1 MARYFSRFPLVDY
14 NGTPAK
20 NILARVDFTEE
31 TKRDIYSNFD
41 YVIQDDLIR
50 PDYLSY
56 TYYDSSQY
64 DWMIYL
70 SNNIV
75 DPYHDYYLSAE
86 DFQKYIIGKYGTLS
100 SARDKVMF
108 YRNDWSS
115 DESLIPEST
124 YDSLQPEIKKYWKPR
139 LSANNQIAGYERVK
153 DDWVVSTNKILE
165 LVLTVDPTSFV
176 VGDIITQ
183 SSTGAKATV
192 VFIDTVR
199 NSVVVQHVEDEFVVD
214 ESEGLL
220 EVNVL
225 KVNISDTEINF
236 WSKVTAYDY
245 ELEKNELKRYVNLIK
260 KSYLPEVEKLFIEYM
275 NR

>member
-1 MARYFSRFPLVDY
+1 MSRYFSRFPLVDY

-50 PDYLSY
+50 PDFLSY

-75 DPYHDYYLSAE
+75 DPYHDYYLSAD
-86 DFQKYIIGKYGTLS
+86 DFKKYIIGKYGTTE
-100 SARDKVMF
+100 SAREKILF

-115 DESLIPEST
+115 DESVITESV
-124 YDSLQPEIKKYWKPR
+124 YNALEAPIKKYWKPT
-139 LSANNQIAGYERVK
+139 LNANNQIAGYERVK
-153 DDWVVSTNKILE
+153 DDWIVSTNKILE
-165 LVLTVDPTSFV
+165 LVLAANVTAFD
-176 VGDIITQ
+176 VGDIISQTA
-183 SSTGAKATV
+183 TGASATIV
-192 VFIDTVR
+192 AIDTIR
-199 NSVVVQHVEDEFVVD
+199 NSVIVQHVEDEFEVNV
-214 ESEGLL
+214 SQGLL

-225 KVNISDTEINF
+225 KVNIPNTEISF
-236 WSKVTAYDY
+236 WSKVTAYDD
-245 ELEKNELKRYVNLIK
+245 EQEKNELKRYVNLIK
-260 KSYLPEVEKLFIEYM
+260 KSYLPEAEKLFVELL
-275 NR
+275 NP

>member
-1 MARYFSRFPLVDY
+1 MSRYFSRFPLVDY

-50 PDYLSY
+50 PDFLSY

-75 DPYHDYYLSAE
+75 DPYHDYYLSAD
-86 DFQKYIIGKYGTLS
+86 DFKKYIIGKYGTTE
-100 SARDKVMF
+100 SAREKILF

-115 DESLIPEST
+115 DESVITESV
-124 YDSLQPEIKKYWKPR
+124 YNALEAPIKKYWKPT
-139 LSANNQIAGYERVK
+139 LNANNQIAGYERVK
-153 DDWVVSTNKILE
+153 DDWIVSTNKILE
-165 LVLTVDPTSFV
+165 LVLAANVTAFD
-176 VGDIITQ
+176 VGDIISQTA
-183 SSTGAKATV
+183 TGASATIV
-192 VFIDTVR
+192 AIDTIR
-199 NSVVVQHVEDEFVVD
+199 NSVIVQHVEDDFEVNV
-214 ESEGLL
+214 SQGLL

-225 KVNISDTEINF
+225 KVNIPNTEISF
-236 WSKVTAYDY
+236 WSKVTAYDD
-245 ELEKNELKRYVNLIK
+245 EQEKNELKRYVNLIK
-260 KSYLPEVEKLFIEYM
+260 KSYLPEAEKLFVELL
-275 NR
+275 NP

>member
-75 DPYHDYYLSAE
+75 DPYHDYYLGAE
-86 DFQKYIIGKYGTLS
+86 DFEKYIIGKYGTLS

-108 YRNDWSS
+108 YRNDWAS

-139 LSANNQIAGYERVK
+139 LNANNQIAGYERVK

-165 LVLTVDPTSFV
+165 LVLTADPTSFV

-199 NSVVVQHVEDEFVVD
+199 NSVVVQHVEEDFVVN
-214 ESEGLL
+214 EPEGLL

>member
-1 MARYFSRFPLVDY
+1 MSRYFSRFPLVDY
-14 NGTPAK
+14 NGSPAK

-50 PDYLSY
+50 PDFLSY

-70 SNNIV
+70 SNNVV
-75 DPYHDYYLSAE
+75 DPYYDYYLSAD
-86 DFQKYIIGKYGTLS
+86 DFEKYIVGKYGTTS
-100 SARDKVMF
+100 SAREKILF

-115 DESLIPEST
+115 DESLIPEAT
-124 YDSLQPEIKKYWKPR
+124 YNSLQPEIKKYWKPV
-139 LSANNQIAGYERVK
+139 LSANNQIAGYQRVK
-153 DDWVVSTNKILE
+153 DDWIVSTNKILE
-165 LVLTVDPTSFV
+165 LVLTADPTAFN

-183 SSTGAKATV
+183 ASTGAKATV
-192 VFIDTVR
+192 VSIDTSR
-199 NSVVVQHVEDEFVVD
+199 NSVIVQHVEEEFVVN

-225 KVNISDTEINF
+225 KVNISNTEINF

-245 ELEKNELKRYVNLIK
+245 EQEKNELKRYINLIK
-260 KSYLPEVEKLFIEYM
+260 KSYLSEVEKLFVEQM

>member
-75 DPYHDYYLSAE
+75 DPYHDYYLGTE
-86 DFQKYIIGKYGTLS
+86 DFEKYIIGKYGSLS
-100 SARDKVMF
+100 SARDKIMF
-108 YRNDWSS
+108 YRNDWAS
-115 DESLIPEST
+115 DESLILESV

-139 LSANNQIAGYERVK
+139 LNANNQIAGYERVK

-165 LVLTVDPTSFV
+165 LVLTADPTSFV

-192 VFIDTVR
+192 VFINTSR
-199 NSVVVQHVEDEFVVD
+199 NSVVVQHVEEEFVVN
-214 ESEGLL
+214 EPEGLL

-225 KVNISDTEINF
+225 KVNIADTEINF

-260 KSYLPEVEKLFIEYM
+260 KSYLPEAEKLFIEYM